1 MYKLK
6 EIPSNKGI
14 TLIALIITIIVLL
27 ILAGVSI
34 AMLTGENGLIAKAA
48 TSKAKTEK
56 AELEE
61 KEKLAKTN
69 EIMDRYV
76 TNREGTTITITE
88 QQLNEK
94 IVAAVKEA
102 NKEELLWENP
112 NKSAQFAVQT
122 VSWSSTE
129 YNRVDVIYKN
139 YISDS
144 DNVNNQ
150 TATLYPGRASTLI
163 FNYKTSDMFF
173 ARRTATFSSSKN
185 SVAFTEGNVNGT
197 TNNNHIIPLY
207 IIGHK
212 SDVNI

>member
-88 QQLNEK
+88 QQL
-94 IVAAVKEA
+94 
-102 NKEELLWENP
+102 
-112 NKSAQFAVQT
+112 
-122 VSWSSTE
+122 
-129 YNRVDVIYKN
+129 
-139 YISDS
+139 
-144 DNVNNQ
+144 
-150 TATLYPGRASTLI
+150 
-163 FNYKTSDMFF
+163 
-173 ARRTATFSSSKN
+173 
-185 SVAFTEGNVNGT
+185 
-197 TNNNHIIPLY
+197 
-207 IIGHK
+207 
-212 SDVNI
+212 